1 VIIEMGLKELP
12 IDPSFGSHFFQN
24 ITNLHISYFT
34 IDNKQK
40 DDILNIDFL
49 TNFDT
54 KNSGKYIDWYSF
66 EKPFNIMVDG
76 SNGIGIIE
84 KPNTSLIEEVMDE
97 EESSGI

>member
-1 VIIEMGLKELP
+1 MNQYC
-12 IDPSFGSHFFQN
+12 F
-24 ITNLHISYFT
+24 
-34 IDNKQK
+34 
-40 DDILNIDFL
+40 DI
-49 TNFDT
+49 

-84 KPNTSLIEEVMDE
+84 KPNTSSMQEMMDE

>member
-1 VIIEMGLKELP
+1 MVVTFSK
-12 IDPSFGSHFFQN
+12 N
-24 ITNLHISYFT
+24 ITSLHISYFT

-40 DDILNIDFL
+40 DDILNLDFL

-66 EKPFNIMVDG
+66 ENPFNIVVDG
-76 SNGIGIIE
+76 SNGMGIIE
-84 KPNTSLIEEVMDE
+84 KPSTSSEQEVMDE